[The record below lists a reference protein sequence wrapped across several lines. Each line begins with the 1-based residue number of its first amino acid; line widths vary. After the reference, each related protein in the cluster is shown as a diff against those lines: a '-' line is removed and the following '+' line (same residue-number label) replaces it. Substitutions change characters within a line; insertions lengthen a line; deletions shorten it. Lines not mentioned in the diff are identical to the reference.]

1 MFLHIQEKL
10 RAKLSDSIQKHFHLN
25 LPTIVLEHPPKLEL
39 GDLAAP
45 LAFELAKQLKQA
57 TGTKHNPRQL
67 AEQLKA
73 DVLDLPEL
81 DRVEV
86 AGAGYLNF
94 FLKRDE
100 VFLCSLSPDGEPPL
114 QPQIGGKLI
123 VEHTSVNPNK
133 AAHIGHI
140 RNAVLG
146 DTLVRLLKACGEDVE
161 TQNYID
167 NTGVQ
172 VVDVVIGFVFLE
184 EKSLADI
191 QQIEGKFDYYC
202 WDLYARVGQFYEA
215 DPERKKL
222 REQVLHEIE
231 SGQGEIAGIADY
243 VAMRVL
249 QCHLDTMERLGI
261 RYDVMPRESEVLHMH
276 LWDAA
281 FERLKASGSIIYE
294 TSGRNKGC
302 WVMKA
307 EQSETTQDEESEHD
321 ADKILVR
328 SNGTVNYTGKD
339 IAYHLWKL
347 GQLDLE
353 FHYKPFHTYPD
364 GKVVWITT
372 PTLPEN
378 AAELPAR
385 PAFGNGSA
393 YFNVIDVGQSYTQ
406 EYVKKGVLAALVNQM
421 DTHRVERS
429 AHLSYEK
436 VALTPNSCDVLGFEL
451 DEEERKRTIVSM
463 SGRKG
468 LGVKADDLLDRL
480 ETSALVHVTEHQATL
495 PPEEQ
500 KSPEAQQAMAHTVAV
515 GALRYFLLKYT
526 RGTIIAFD
534 FKEALKEQ
542 GETGI
547 YLQFAA
553 VRINSIYR
561 KANRRGISTDDPLS
575 VLKANPEKLQTFF
588 TGEDGQF
595 FWGLTSLSL
604 QLNEV
609 LVQAAEFLEPAQIA
623 KYAFQ
628 IAQTMSSFLNKYHV
642 LGEADPVRQQFYLA
656 LLALVRRQLQTAMH
670 VMGIDVP
677 EQM

>member
-231 SGQGEIAGIADY
+231 SGQGEIAG
-243 VAMRVL
+243 
-249 QCHLDTMERLGI
+249 
-261 RYDVMPRESEVLHMH
+261 
-276 LWDAA
+276 
-281 FERLKASGSIIYE
+281 
-294 TSGRNKGC
+294 
-302 WVMKA
+302 
-307 EQSETTQDEESEHD
+307 
-321 ADKILVR
+321 
-328 SNGTVNYTGKD
+328 
-339 IAYHLWKL
+339 
-347 GQLDLE
+347 
-353 FHYKPFHTYPD
+353 
-364 GKVVWITT
+364 
-372 PTLPEN
+372 
-378 AAELPAR
+378 
-385 PAFGNGSA
+385 
-393 YFNVIDVGQSYTQ
+393 
-406 EYVKKGVLAALVNQM
+406 
-421 DTHRVERS
+421 
-429 AHLSYEK
+429 
-436 VALTPNSCDVLGFEL
+436 
-451 DEEERKRTIVSM
+451 
-463 SGRKG
+463 
-468 LGVKADDLLDRL
+468 
-480 ETSALVHVTEHQATL
+480 
-495 PPEEQ
+495 
-500 KSPEAQQAMAHTVAV
+500 
-515 GALRYFLLKYT
+515 
-526 RGTIIAFD
+526 
-534 FKEALKEQ
+534 
-542 GETGI
+542 
-547 YLQFAA
+547 
-553 VRINSIYR
+553 
-561 KANRRGISTDDPLS
+561 
-575 VLKANPEKLQTFF
+575 
-588 TGEDGQF
+588 
-595 FWGLTSLSL
+595 
-604 QLNEV
+604 
-609 LVQAAEFLEPAQIA
+609 
-623 KYAFQ
+623 
-628 IAQTMSSFLNKYHV
+628 
-642 LGEADPVRQQFYLA
+642 
-656 LLALVRRQLQTAMH
+656 
-670 VMGIDVP
+670 
-677 EQM
+677 